1 MVETKHKDLIDMVSI
16 ILCQNMVDK
25 VDMVYTNIKI
35 ARIPRLVTKWY
46 PLLIIIILFFL
57 TDCPQNYIWK
67 ILMVL

>member
-1 MVETKHKDLIDMVSI
+1 MVSI

-25 VDMVYTNIKI
+25 IDMVYTNIKI
-35 ARIPRLVTKWY
+35 AKIPRLVTKWY

-67 ILMVL
+67 TLMVL

>member
-25 VDMVYTNIKI
+25 IDMVYTNIKI
-35 ARIPRLVTKWY
+35 AKIPRLVTKWY
-46 PLLIIIILFFL
+46 PLLIIVILFFL
-57 TDCPQNYIWK
+57 TKCPQNYIWK